1 MGSVKT
7 VQTITI
13 DVLSSPASW
22 IYYPKQITVTYS
34 ENGIDYYSEKI
45 ITTQEI
51 EASKG
56 IVKIEIPA
64 ASVRYI
70 KVNAFNQGKIE
81 NGNPGAGEPAWLF
94 IDEIKVD

>member
-7 VQTITI
+7 VHTITI

-22 IYYPKQITVTYS
+22 IYYPKQITVAYS
-34 ENGIDYYSEKI
+34 ENGIDYTSEKLVSS
-45 ITTQEI
+45 QEI

-56 IVKIEIPA
+56 IVKVVLPA